1 MFPLAV
7 MCESKEAPPPLLKN
21 TLYCAYCEHNLPFN
35 EYYKHYVDCKNGFL
49 NNNKKY
55 GELLERIISV

>member
-1 MFPLAV
+1 MGNICCKREKDFDNN
-7 MCESKEAPPPLLKN
+7 PLLKN

-49 NNNKKY
+49 NDNNKY
-55 GELLERIISV
+55 GEL